1 MDSSFSLGCLN
12 YNLEFS
18 VGTDGR
24 DSATERVEW
33 LEETSQQFSI
43 SGSNMFML
51 IQLFLEMRDYKEE
64 TF

>member
-1 MDSSFSLGCLN
+1 MDSSVSLGCLN
-12 YNLEFS
+12 YTSEFS
-18 VGTDGR
+18 VGTAAR
-24 DSATERVEW
+24 DSVEW

-51 IQLFLEMRDYKEE
+51 IQLFLEMRNYKEE